1 MQRLRL
7 LVITLLAALP
17 ISPAFC
23 QTDAKGKLDWFNG
36 EPKTFVVNGYSTSFH
51 WPAMLQRKLDR
62 YFDGKRVIEV
72 KSATAGGTPIA
83 RWMNVETGAPLQ
95 PWTQKLRPILKEK
108 DQPTIVLGQQSLQ
121 WVFGD
126 RAKGIGSDR
135 DTANI
140 QKGSEALQRYADLL
154 LADGADA
161 VVIAMHIYKT
171 GMEPAIGNE
180 RLALARFLESK
191 PANVYAGPDVWQP
204 TKKLWPQAFR
214 ADKVHP
220 NGMGAEVMAH
230 HWFVK
235 LLELCG
241 QEVPA
246 WSEAEMNKAISNPPV
261 LAESSGRPPSGNGR
275 NIVVLMRAAR

>member
-1 MQRLRL
+1 MDGETTTATPKRRISQR
-7 LVITLLAALP
+7 
-17 ISPAFC
+17 S
-23 QTDAKGKLDWFNG
+23 
-36 EPKTFVVNGYSTSFH
+36 Y
-51 WPAMLQRKLDR
+51 
-62 YFDGKRVIEV
+62 
-72 KSATAGGTPIA
+72 
-83 RWMNVETGAPLQ
+83 
-95 PWTQKLRPILKEK
+95 
-108 DQPTIVLGQQSLQ
+108 LGSSLLQ

-126 RAKGIGSDR
+126 RANGIGNGQ

-140 QKGSEALQRYADLL
+140 QKGAEALRRYADLL

-204 TKKLWPQAFR
+204 TSKLWPKAFK
-214 ADKVHP
+214 ADKLHP
-220 NGMGAEVMAH
+220 NEMGAEVMAH
-230 HWFVK
+230 HWFVT

-246 WSEAEMNKAISNPPV
+246 WSEAEMNKPLAIHLRS
-261 LAESSGRPPSGNGR
+261 LS
-275 NIVVLMRAAR
+275 RAADHKEGTAGTSWTACVGTTKTTTARLRKPSFRGRLWRFTRFDRNKDGVVDNTELERPQNRPVNRQ